1 MIAQELKKIG
11 ISRMTL
17 QDAEIFQALLNNLK
31 FLMYTHTT
39 NTDETNDEM
48 LIRATQNL
56 YKLWNSINSET
67 DE

>member
-1 MIAQELKKIG
+1 
-11 ISRMTL
+11 MTL

>member
-31 FLMYTHTT
+31 FLMHTHTT